1 MTSALKTVLTPAY
14 LGRTL
19 LITVIV
25 GSWLTAF
32 NHGDALAAGV
42 WDTALGLKILLNY
55 VTPFVVANL
64 GLLSHGFPEAPACLR
79 AREPTEFPRHPPD
92 AQP

>member
-1 MTSALKTVLTPAY
+1 MVLAPTHLRRTS
-14 LGRTL
+14 

-32 NHGDALAAGV
+32 NHGDALASGS
-42 WDTALGLKILLNY
+42 WDATLGLKILLNY

-64 GLLSHGFPEAPACLR
+64 GLLSRGPPPAGAPEKRGAKTPG
-79 AREPTEFPRHPPD
+79 HD
-92 AQP
+92 S